1 MATRDL
7 TKLYDE
13 IRATQRRSSFSRANS
28 APSHSHIDLAVI
40 AAPPVWAEV
49 CEAINLDIHNISQR
63 LDQLAKLHN
72 ERLKVTFGN
81 DEDSQDHK
89 IDVVTKEIT
98 ALLRR
103 CENNL
108 KRIATQGTENGL
120 SPEEQ
125 SMRLN
130 AMKGMAVKVRAQS
143 QRFRAAQKDFLMK
156 MKKREDFPI
165 DIGDEPNEDGSIP
178 LDEIMEKGFT
188 PQQMAE
194 IEQLRRQGRERET
207 QIIQI
212 AQSINELAQM
222 FKELSVLIVEQ
233 GSIVDRIDYNI
244 NQAKSHVE
252 SGLKEVRETKKI
264 QDGQTGRSWICM
276 AILFVAIVICISI
289 LVAKLKK

>member
-1 MATRDL
+1 L
-7 TKLYDE
+7 
-13 IRATQRRSSFSRANS
+13 F
-28 APSHSHIDLAVI
+28 
-40 AAPPVWAEV
+40 
-49 CEAINLDIHNISQR
+49 
-63 LDQLAKLHN
+63 
-72 ERLKVTFGN
+72 
-81 DEDSQDHK
+81 
-89 IDVVTKEIT
+89 
-98 ALLRR
+98 RR

-108 KRIATQGTENGL
+108 KRIATQGTDKGL

-143 QRFRAAQKDFLMK
+143 QKFRAAQKDFLLK

-165 DIGDEPNEDGSIP
+165 DIADEPNEDGSIP

-194 IEQLRRQGRERET
+194 IERIRKEGHERET

-233 GSIVDRIDYNI
+233 GSIIDRIDYNI
-244 NQAKSHVE
+244 DQAKSHVE
-252 SGLKEVRETKKI
+252 TGLSEVKKTKEY
-264 QDGQTGRSWICM
+264 QDSATNRSWFCM
-276 AILFVAIVICISI
+276 IALFLAIVICIII
-289 LVAKLKK
+289 LAVKLKK